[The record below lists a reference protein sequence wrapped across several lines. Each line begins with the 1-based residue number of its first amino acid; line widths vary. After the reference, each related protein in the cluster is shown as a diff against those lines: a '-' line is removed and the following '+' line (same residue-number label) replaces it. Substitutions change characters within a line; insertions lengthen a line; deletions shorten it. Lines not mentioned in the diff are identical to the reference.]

1 MTTKFTGGTTPAY
14 FSTQRPCEHRWN
26 IITVSDMTGSYSIGL
41 VQCWNDGCE
50 ATMGK
55 LEAEAMLN
63 EHAGLKALVDE
74 YKPHVAQLDTI
85 IKEKVVTIDGLEQ
98 QVERLREFIRLHGKH
113 LPHEVWLDAVDLLE
127 EE

>member
-14 FSTQRPCEHRWN
+14 FSTQRPCEHELR
-26 IITVSDMTGSYSIGL
+26 IDGYITADIGHDE
-41 VQCWNDGCE
+41 W
-50 ATMGK
+50 
-55 LEAEAMLN
+55 LERFIEWLEVNGWQFGGITSLSLN
-63 EHAGLKALVDE
+63 EHGPQK
-74 YKPHVAQLDTI
+74 
-85 IKEKVVTIDGLEQ
+85 Q